1 MSKKKADATLKDN
14 TTHKEIEF
22 LDGVVKGEW
31 VRDWTPTRAKN
42 ALQGY
47 INTALVRV
55 WDGGVNAR
63 AAQSYAISLL
73 DRM

>member
-1 MSKKKADATLKDN
+1 MSKKKSDATLKDN

-47 INTALVRV
+47 INTAMART
-55 WDGGVNAR
+55 WNEGVNANV
-63 AAQSYAISLL
+63 AQAYAISLL